1 MILTCSGRTDRPERR
16 ARRTADVDAR
26 TEAEACDPGGRT
38 GRGAVVKA
46 WPATLAVVR
55 EVDPEGAEAL
65 APFTGPPGKRHGA
78 PVLEC

>member
-26 TEAEACDPGGRT
+26 TEAEACDLADELEEAPLW
-38 GRGAVVKA
+38 KA